1 MMVSSSASSNVHEGV
16 AKTSAQSSSA
26 ASSPVLA
33 CIDTA
38 AMTEGLIPQAVAMAD
53 ALRAPLTLLHVLE
66 LPSPSDAPTDPLDWN
81 IRRQE
86 EHGRVRQAVGDVYP
100 NLLEIDVRIAEGR
113 PVDQICRRMRELQ
126 AAVTVIGTKV
136 NKNAA
141 HWELG
146 ETARKLI
153 DRSRGTLLLVPPS
166 VNADPD
172 VHYRRLL
179 VPLDGSR
186 MAESILPLAT
196 RIASAV
202 GAELLLAHIIPTPEL
217 TETGPLEANDH
228 TLRQQMSE
236 RNTRVAREYIDR
248 IRNQLTGSGLAVRG
262 LLVADE
268 DVRSALARLIEDE
281 RIDLLIMSAHGHSSR
296 PDVAC
301 GSIAGY
307 MITHARTPVLIVMG
321 EHVHR
326 DRHADDDQRSK
337 RPPRGPLS

>member
-1 MMVSSSASSNVHEGV
+1 MMASSSGSNHVGEEL
-16 AKTSAQSSSA
+16 AETPERSSSA

-33 CIDTA
+33 CIDTSA
-38 AMTEGLIPQAVAMAD
+38 LTEGLLQHAVAMAD
-53 ALRAPLTLLHVLE
+53 ALHAPLTLLHVLE
-66 LPSPSDAPTDPLDWN
+66 LPSQSDAPPDPVDWN
-81 IRRQE
+81 IRLQE
-86 EHGRVRQAVGDVYP
+86 EHGRVRQAVRDVYP

-113 PVDQICRRMRELQ
+113 PVDQICCRMRELE
-126 AAVTVIGTKV
+126 AAMTVIGTKV

-146 ETARKLI
+146 ETSRKLI

-172 VHYRRLL
+172 VHIRRLL

-196 RIASAV
+196 RIARAV
-202 GAELLLAHIIPTPEL
+202 TAELLLAHIIPTPEL

-236 RNTRVAREYIDR
+236 RNKRVAREYIDR
-248 IRNQLTGSGLAVRG
+248 IRNQLAGSGLAARG

-307 MITHARTPVLIVMG
+307 MITHARTPLLIVPG

-326 DRHADDDQRSK
+326 GSYATDDA
-337 RPPRGPLS
+337 RPPRGSLA